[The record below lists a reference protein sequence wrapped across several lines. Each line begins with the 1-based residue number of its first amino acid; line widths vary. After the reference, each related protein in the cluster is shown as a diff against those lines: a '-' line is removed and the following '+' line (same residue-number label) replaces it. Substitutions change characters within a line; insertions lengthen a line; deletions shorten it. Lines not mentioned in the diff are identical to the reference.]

1 MAPLGSRIDSM
12 PKLRSQVVKVLP
24 ERIDASSEYAV
35 LYVRASDNFD
45 AIDEANIW
53 ARANGMVRARELTLT
68 KARIDGDEFFVA
80 RCYRL
85 APGER

>member
-1 MAPLGSRIDSM
+1 M
-12 PKLRSQVVKVLP
+12 PRLKSQVVKVLP
-24 ERIDASSEYAV
+24 ERIDEATPYAV

-53 ARANGMVRARELTLT
+53 ARENGMVRARELTLT
-68 KARIDGDEFFVA
+68 KARIEGDEFFVA